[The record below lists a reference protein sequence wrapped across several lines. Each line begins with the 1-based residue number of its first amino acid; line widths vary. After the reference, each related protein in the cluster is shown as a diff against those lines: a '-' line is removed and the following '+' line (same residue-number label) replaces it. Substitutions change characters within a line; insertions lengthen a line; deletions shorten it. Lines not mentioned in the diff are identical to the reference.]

1 MSFDLKPEI
10 SISILTKSVKEIVWT
25 VSRSPVPPLLAG
37 RVSASTWAR
46 TFDMIVGHYAEQISA
61 HKGIMP
67 RARIPFFGSR
77 TMVNMININKAR
89 QDSWLEILKSQKEV
103 YQRVGVQVSFAKE
116 LSSLGSSRSVHT
128 AGLRFNVGPLPPSVG
143 LTSPPPTKTEYYG
156 STTITTATA
165 IPIYDNEG
173 VNTTSKNHSIEER
186 LANLH
191 SIQHM
196 ITEQEFEKKREE
208 ILSQI

>member
-10 SISILTKSVKEIVWT
+10 SISIATKSVKEIVWT

-46 TFDMIVGHYAEQISA
+46 TFDMIVGHYDEQISA

-67 RARIPFFGSR
+67 WALIPCFVPC
-77 TMVNMININKAR
+77 TMVNMIKINKAR
-89 QDSWLEILKSQKEV
+89 QDSWLEILQSQKEG

-116 LSSLGSSRSVHT
+116 LDSLGSSRSVYT
-128 AGLRFNVGPLPPSVG
+128 AGLRFTVGPMPLSIG
-143 LTSPPPTKTEYYG
+143 LTSPPATKTEYYG
-156 STTITTATA
+156 STTTTTATA

-173 VNTTSKNHSIEER
+173 VNTTSQNHSIEER
-186 LANLH
+186 LANLR

-196 ITEQEFEKKREE
+196 ITEQEYEKKREE